1 MTQHA
6 KQRAHFLPFFHYI
19 ITSDTYGPCGRPGQ
33 SRENSQERC
42 LASTIRS
49 KDTQTTSML
58 EFEINASKS
67 CYSTKMFMTPLRYTI
82 VSVLTLL
89 FSASLSPFD
98 LLHFFAVPRS
108 AYKAAPYRPDD
119 AGDTCHHQLCHART
133 RHPTEQYSA
142 INIFLLP

>member
-1 MTQHA
+1 MAVEEGAMTQHA
-6 KQRAHFLPFFHYI
+6 KQRAHFLPFFHDI

-67 CYSTKMFMTPLRYTI
+67 CYSTKIFYDTFN
-82 VSVLTLL
+82 VLHYFDSQSAL
-89 FSASLSPFD
+89 F
-98 LLHFFAVPRS
+98 
-108 AYKAAPYRPDD
+108 
-119 AGDTCHHQLCHART
+119 C
-133 RHPTEQYSA
+133 
-142 INIFLLP
+142 